1 MEHANLAWLTLALCA
16 SISLLVCGARAAA
29 SARLRRAFCFFH
41 GSFGLL
47 LATHLVNRYLAL
59 NLPGSDPNLLAFVRY
74 LENPA
79 LLLVLAVAAPVL
91 VHELTDCPQRAIRNL
106 LSAGLALAMLFLNYS
121 ISLFHTR
128 GDATRILIKDGLF
141 ILIVAYCMLLLVR
154 AWQRERDTNVRRR
167 RRRTALIMSALFP
180 AIIADTFFDA
190 SLEFKFFPIVHLVFG
205 IDLFGYLD
213 VPAPAQSGRPTPP
226 ARLLALVF
234 DRIFMR
240 KTEVLPA

>member
-1 MEHANLAWLTLALCA
+1 
-16 SISLLVCGARAAA
+16 
-29 SARLRRAFCFFH
+29 
-41 GSFGLL
+41 
-47 LATHLVNRYLAL
+47 
-59 NLPGSDPNLLAFVRY
+59 
-74 LENPA
+74 
-79 LLLVLAVAAPVL
+79 
-91 VHELTDCPQRAIRNL
+91 
-106 LSAGLALAMLFLNYS
+106 MLFLNYS

-234 DRIFMR
+234 DRIFVR